1 MIPAAS
7 ANGIPYPASTAQN
20 RPRPSSRH
28 APVPSGISAAHTSIN
43 ANPIA
48 HRRNNPEVSPV
59 YTVRASADTATAGS
73 TSPTTSVVSS
83 PVIVAY
89 SSFSPPSSETKLPP
103 HRYVAPSPLQ
113 WVTVTVPSVPWPSD
127 SQNGSALTHAKNATS
142 SDSTTSTDS
151 PTTGLRGGR
160 TFFGAAFAGAGA

>member
-1 MIPAAS
+1 MTPAAS
-7 ANGIPYPASTAQN
+7 TSGIPYPASTAQN

-28 APVPSGISAAHTSIN
+28 APVASGISAAHTSIN
-43 ANPIA
+43 ANPIT

-73 TSPTTSVVSS
+73 TSPTTSVDSS

-89 SSFSPPSSETKLPP
+89 SSVSPPSSDTKLPP

-113 WVTVTVPSVPWPSD
+113 WVTVTAPSVPCPSD

-142 SDSTTSTDS
+142 SDNTTSIAS
-151 PTTGLRGGR
+151 PTTGFRGGF
-160 TFFGAAFAGAGA
+160 TFLAAAFTGIGA